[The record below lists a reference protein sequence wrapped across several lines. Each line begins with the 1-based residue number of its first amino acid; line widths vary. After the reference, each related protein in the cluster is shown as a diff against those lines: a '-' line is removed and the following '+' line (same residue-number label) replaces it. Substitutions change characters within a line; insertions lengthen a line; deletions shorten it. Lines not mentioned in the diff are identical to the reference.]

1 MGGQC
6 LCVCICMTRIR
17 KSSALRSI
25 STRLPTSTKTE
36 TLLPE
41 SLICLVKELHLN
53 LLHTHTH
60 THTHTRTHAHI
71 CTQTHTHI
79 HTHTHTHI
87 HTHIHT
93 NTHTNTHTHTH
104 THYRLSKHR
113 EKLAS
118 LMKEWGF
125 KDEAT
130 AEAFLRR
137 QQRVT
142 QARDVNE

>member
-1 MGGQC
+1 MQ
-6 LCVCICMTRIR
+6 V
-17 KSSALRSI
+17 
-25 STRLPTSTKTE
+25 
-36 TLLPE
+36 
-41 SLICLVKELHLN
+41 
-53 LLHTHTH
+53 
-60 THTHTRTHAHI
+60 HAHVYARACAWKSLMCMRSVRP
-71 CTQTHTHI
+71 CTIAGTLVEQYFAGVTSLHVTHTHTHI